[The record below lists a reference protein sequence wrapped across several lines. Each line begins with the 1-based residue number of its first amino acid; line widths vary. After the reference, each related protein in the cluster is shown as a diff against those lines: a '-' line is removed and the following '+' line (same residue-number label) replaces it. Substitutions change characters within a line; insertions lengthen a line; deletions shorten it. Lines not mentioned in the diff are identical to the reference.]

1 MTHTELLTRLAEI
14 VAEQKSNEE
23 HQAAIREQ
31 LELLMTEIME
41 GEEKTP

>member
-1 MTHTELLTRLAEI
+1 MTHTELVTRLAEI
-14 VAEQKSNEE
+14 VAEQKTNEE